1 MSIEITYTVY
11 GIKGN
16 PVLVTKDE
24 KKAKEADKTVT
35 GTIELRDFI
44 ISKLPESHGLDES
57 VITDIVID
65 MFDNKE
71 KVLSILKKGK
81 TKASPITETDVE
93 SNGDGDTDNDTD
105 NADENKVNNEN
116 HSEDED

>member
-44 ISKLPESHGLDES
+44 ISKLPDAHGLDES

-65 MFDNKE
+65 MFDNKDA
-71 KVLSILKKGK
+71 VLSILKKGK
-81 TKASPITETDVE
+81 TKASPMTETDVE
-93 SNGDGDTDNDTD
+93 PNSSTDNDTD
-105 NADENKVNNEN
+105 NNEKNEGNDNKSSNNE
-116 HSEDED
+116 DE

>member
-16 PVLVTKDE
+16 AVLVTKDE

-44 ISKLPESHGLDES
+44 LSKLPESHEIDES

-81 TKASPITETDVE
+81 TKASPMIETDVE
-93 SNGDGDTDNDTD
+93 SSNDTD
-105 NADENKVNNEN
+105 NNKSNE
-116 HSEDED
+116 EEE